1 MATEATRKDTLE
13 VGYDEICGAL
23 AAKDMQPLWT
33 QAARLMPK
41 KPIPATQPWLWKWTT
56 VLPLAEQAGRLITIE
71 RGGERRV
78 LALANPGL
86 GGLPYTSSSLW
97 GAVQYLGAHESAPA
111 HRHTPSAI
119 RFVIEGSGVWTTVDG
134 VACDMKPGDLVLT
147 PNWTWHDHTNAG
159 DQPMAWFDGLDLPL
173 VAGLESV
180 FFETYPELMQRVEG
194 KNSPLLRFLYE
205 EADRRLAEELRAS
218 GALTATLVYR
228 NPETGSHAVPTIG
241 CQLQR
246 LLPGGRTP
254 SRRQAGSSIHV
265 VFKGRGA
272 AVINGRRFD
281 WERGDIFVTPS
292 WSAVDLEAAEPSDLF
307 AVTDRPVLEALGL
320 YREEVLPERQPVTGS
335 FKPK

>member
-1 MATEATRKDTLE
+1 MADTLE

-33 QAARLMPK
+33 QAARLMPP
-41 KPIPATQPWLWKWTT
+41 KPIPATLPWLWKWTT

-97 GAVQYLGAHESAPA
+97 GAVQYLGPHEAAPA

-119 RFVIEGSGVWTTVDG
+119 RFVMQGSGVWTTVDG

-147 PNWTWHDHTNAG
+147 PNWSWHDHTNAG
-159 DQPMAWFDGLDLPL
+159 DEPMAWFDGLDLPL

-180 FFETYPELMQRVEG
+180 FFETYPELMQRVEA
-194 KNSPLLRFLYE
+194 KNSALLRFPYE
-205 EADRRLAEELRAS
+205 EADRRLTDELAAGGGPS
-218 GALTATLVYR
+218 ATLVYR
-228 NPETGSHAVPTIG
+228 RPDTGGHAVPTIG

-246 LLPGGRTP
+246 LLPGARTAA
-254 SRRQAGSSIHV
+254 RRQAGSSIHV

-272 AVINGRRFD
+272 TVINGQRFD
-281 WERGDIFVTPS
+281 WERGDIFVVPS
-292 WSAVDLEAAEPSDLF
+292 WAAVDFEAAEPSDLF
-307 AVTDRPVLEALGL
+307 AVNDRPVLEALGL
-320 YREEVLPERQPVTGS
+320 YREEVLPEAQPVTGA
-335 FKPK
+335 FQPK